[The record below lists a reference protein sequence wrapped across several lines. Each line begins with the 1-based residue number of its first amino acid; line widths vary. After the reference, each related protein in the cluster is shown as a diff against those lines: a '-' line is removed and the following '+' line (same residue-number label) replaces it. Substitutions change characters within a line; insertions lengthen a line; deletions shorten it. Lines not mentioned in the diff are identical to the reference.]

1 MGYKSEQLAEG
12 LLVKDVE
19 LMSYMLPP
27 EKGLTEPIDEGWFEA
42 AVKLFDERKANGKL
56 ARVKLGHKAEAPVIG
71 RVVRL
76 EFRKPW
82 LRGDLLLT
90 EPSAIEAYKRGEFPS
105 LSSEFVALKSY
116 PLFWGVALIGGDAGH
131 FDEERPDFVPEELSE
146 KLKALSASIKRCS
159 VVPAEPAEEKPGVE
173 QTRKQLEEALL
184 RISNLEKALQQQAA
198 KEMSEKAGQ
207 YEEPADK
214 QTKENPMAEES
225 KQAAPEKAEEGTL
238 AKEPAPVEEPAASA
252 EEKEPKKELAA
263 EVLAEGE
270 HKLVKLGAE
279 IRVLA
284 KTGEVKIVFPLDKEA
299 YAREYFTVLEHR
311 TATKKL
317 LDAVKSLKDTGCP
330 VQVGEILTRLTAA
343 KSEAEFESVV
353 TTLKSIPKWQ
363 DLAKSDGAKLDASG
377 KSLTAQEQ
385 VKLFLAKCDSEGMP
399 RNKAVLKLA
408 KENPELFKA
417 WTGHA
422 PR

>member
-1 MGYKSEQLAEG
+1 MGYKSEQIAEG

-27 EKGLTEPIDEGWFEA
+27 EKGLTEPVDEGWFDA
-42 AVKLFDERKANGKL
+42 AVKLFNERKANGKL

-146 KLKALSASIKRCS
+146 KLKSLSASLRRCA
-159 VVPAEPAEEKPGVE
+159 VTPVQEDTAEQSGVE

-184 RISNLEKALQQQAA
+184 RIANLEKALQQQAA
-198 KEMSEKAGQ
+198 KEMSEEAGE

-214 QTKENPMAEES
+214 QAKEKSMAEES
-225 KQAAPEKAEEGTL
+225 KQADASEQEKA
-238 AKEPAPVEEPAASA
+238 PAEQSKQESSA
-252 EEKEPKKELAA
+252 LGEKGENEKKELAA

-270 HKLVKLGAE
+270 HRLVKLGSE
-279 IRVLA
+279 FQVLT
-284 KTGEVKIVFPLDKEA
+284 KKGEVKISFPLDKEST
-299 YAREYFTVLEHR
+299 AREYFTILENR
-311 TATKKL
+311 TAQQKL
-317 LDAVKSLKDTGCP
+317 LDTVKSLKDSGCP
-330 VQVGEILTRLTAA
+330 VQVSEILTRLTAA
-343 KSEAEFESVV
+343 KNETEFETAV
-353 TTLKSIPKWQ
+353 TALKSIPRWQ
-363 DLAKSDGAKLDASG
+363 DLAKSDGVKVDANG
-377 KSLTAQEQ
+377 KALTANEQ
-385 VKLFLAKCDSEGMP
+385 VKVFLSKCDSEGLP

>member
-1 MGYKSEQLAEG
+1 VGYKSEQIAEG

-27 EKGLTEPIDEGWFEA
+27 EKGLTEPVDEGWFDA
-42 AVKLFDERKANGKL
+42 AVKLFNERKANGKL

-146 KLKALSASIKRCS
+146 KLKSLSASLRRCA
-159 VVPAEPAEEKPGVE
+159 VTPVQEDTAEQSGVE
-173 QTRKQLEEALL
+173 QTRKRLEEALL
-184 RISNLEKALQQQAA
+184 RIANLEEALQQQAA
-198 KEMSEKAGQ
+198 KEMSEEAGE

-214 QTKENPMAEES
+214 QAKEKSMVEES
-225 KQAAPEKAEEGTL
+225 KQESSASGEKIENE
-238 AKEPAPVEEPAASA
+238 
-252 EEKEPKKELAA
+252 KKELAA

-270 HKLVKLGAE
+270 HRLVKLGSE
-279 IRVLA
+279 FQVLT
-284 KTGEVKIVFPLDKEA
+284 KKGEVKISFPLDKEST
-299 YAREYFTVLEHR
+299 AREYFTILENR
-311 TATKKL
+311 TAQQKL
-317 LDAVKSLKDTGCP
+317 LDTVKSLKDSGCP
-330 VQVGEILTRLTAA
+330 VQVSEILTRLTAA
-343 KSEAEFESVV
+343 KNEAEFETAV
-353 TTLKSIPKWQ
+353 TALKSIPRWQ
-363 DLAKSDGAKLDASG
+363 DLAKADGVKVDANG
-377 KSLTAQEQ
+377 KALTANEQ
-385 VKLFLAKCDSEGMP
+385 VKVFLSKCDSEGLP